1 MTITAS
7 RNGTPQRKQLSDQL
21 DRLDGIIDTLADG
34 LTEAVSEAVKAGT
47 TAALQQVLLDIVNN
61 PTTRDLLRQTLTPEV
76 VKPTPAETVA
86 TPETPVSTRK
96 ASFLARCKGAVVTV
110 ARRVAALPG
119 KIVARVKGLS
129 RKAKGLARKL
139 NFAWQLKKAVVIGL
153 GIGAAVATVA
163 MVSHPLAS
171 ILSGIGAAATAF
183 AVQLGLWCRNTARQ
197 LIA

>member
-1 MTITAS
+1 
-7 RNGTPQRKQLSDQL
+7 
-21 DRLDGIIDTLADG
+21 
-34 LTEAVSEAVKAGT
+34 
-47 TAALQQVLLDIVNN
+47 
-61 PTTRDLLRQTLTPEV
+61 
-76 VKPTPAETVA
+76 
-86 TPETPVSTRK
+86 
-96 ASFLARCKGAVVTV
+96 
-110 ARRVAALPG
+110 
-119 KIVARVKGLS
+119 VKGLG

-153 GIGAAVATVA
+153 GIGVAVTAVA